1 MKNVTELKSLEN
13 LNVDMEQINFKDQLE
28 ILQ

>member
-1 MKNVTELKSLEN
+1 MKNATELKSLEN